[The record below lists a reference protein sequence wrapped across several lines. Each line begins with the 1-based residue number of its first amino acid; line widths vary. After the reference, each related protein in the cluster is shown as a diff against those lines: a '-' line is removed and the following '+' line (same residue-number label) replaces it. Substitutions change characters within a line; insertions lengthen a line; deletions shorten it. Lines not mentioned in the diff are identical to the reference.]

1 MAKTILD
8 YQIAFNKTVESLKVK
23 KEVLA
28 LFVFGS
34 IMNGDLWEK
43 SDIDL
48 IVICDELLDNIN
60 NIYTEHNDIPIHIK
74 LIDKKKFISLCTG
87 DNKGGYIHRLFSS
100 SKLVFSN
107 DKDIEELYD
116 KERFFNDFCGERW
129 NMVFLSD
136 LLKSISECKKYLYK
150 DSIYNAYTLAS
161 ISVRNYAKLIV
172 NFSGYMINRDV
183 VNMAMNLDD
192 KLSCIA
198 EEFFMRKNHLKKDIE
213 ILINYI
219 DDNINKNMK
228 AYTSI
233 LINYMKEIN
242 TSLSSREIAFSKL
255 FREYKIN
262 MEEILNKLYELEIV
276 NKMKR
281 PYKSSLGNILIE
293 ENVYYI

>member
-34 IMNGDLWEK
+34 IMNGDLWEQ

-48 IVICDELLDNIN
+48 IVVYNEPLDNIN

-74 LIDKKKFISLCTG
+74 LIDKKKFISLCIG
-87 DNKGGYIHRLFSS
+87 ANKGGYIHRLFSS

-107 DKDIEELYD
+107 DKDIDELYD

-136 LLKSISECKKYLYK
+136 LLKSTSECKKYLYK
-150 DSIYNAYTLAS
+150 ESIYNAYTLAS
-161 ISVRNYAKLIV
+161 ISIREYAKLIV

-183 VNMAMNLDD
+183 VNMAMNLDS
-192 KLSCIA
+192 KLSTIA
-198 EEFFMRKNHLKKDIE
+198 EEFFMRKNDIKKDIE
-213 ILINYI
+213 ILIEYI
-219 DDNINKNMK
+219 DDNINRNMK
-228 AYTSI
+228 VYTS
-233 LINYMKEIN
+233 LLLNYMKEIN
-242 TSLSSREIAFSKL
+242 TPLSSREIAFSKL